1 MLPNFYK
8 NSLDYF
14 ERNLKYIDGM
24 NEKIKSGQKILCKF
38 QKYTKEYSSKLSEM
52 FVEKKQSLEDYEIL
66 DEYSLLNSD
75 NDKSKRESFDNNIFL
90 FPFNKSLKR
99 LHKFFDELEIY
110 LADFIKNLENLTNGI
125 EQYLNII
132 KKEIKSCKKSY
143 ETQVDSFKSKFQEYQ
158 SLNEE
163 LKNTYNDAENILIQF
178 CYERRKDGIPY
189 DINLKM
195 SNKDLVIEQNKI
207 IDKYHSL
214 GNFEKEFLEET
225 RKKIKF
231 IQELTVTLF
240 LKFENASKNIPN
252 IFNMSISTPMNK
264 LIEEITKTSQNEDF
278 ELMLKKDFD
287 TLSNHYIS
295 NFDENNIKLKLEKY
309 NIKAIENENIKIDDD
324 NISEIKEKQK
334 PKKKEKNNEK
344 NKEKNPENH
353 SSDEVIKLTEK
364 ETFFIVKN
372 MYEDYEL
379 INKENYDLKIEEIK
393 LKLGDKIK
401 ILLNYNEENKIND
414 LQKKENDKN
423 IEDKKGISKEDV
435 DFICQKMSNFE
446 YRKYFLMKINSFRGR
461 DNLEMPNK
469 IFDYII
475 QIFTEID
482 KYLFCF
488 EEKDEKNG
496 KIKDIYCLRLILI
509 LSQTFYTNI
518 NNERKYLSDELRKEK
533 IFNISV
539 LWKEL
544 IYSNI
549 EDEFN
554 RFFENLKKVNPNKDK
569 NKINQYKEEIYFA
582 QIIPFIG
589 AMKSFAVKTE
599 EIKNIINFIIKKYD
613 IPEKISL
620 AINKTI

>member
-1 MLPNFYK
+1 
-8 NSLDYF
+8 
-14 ERNLKYIDGM
+14 
-24 NEKIKSGQKILCKF
+24 
-38 QKYTKEYSSKLSEM
+38 
-52 FVEKKQSLEDYEIL
+52 
-66 DEYSLLNSD
+66 
-75 NDKSKRESFDNNIFL
+75 
-90 FPFNKSLKR
+90 
-99 LHKFFDELEIY
+99 
-110 LADFIKNLENLTNGI
+110 
-125 EQYLNII
+125 
-132 KKEIKSCKKSY
+132 
-143 ETQVDSFKSKFQEYQ
+143 
-158 SLNEE
+158 
-163 LKNTYNDAENILIQF
+163 
-178 CYERRKDGIPY
+178 
-189 DINLKM
+189 M

-225 RKKIKF
+225 KKKIKF

-334 PKKKEKNNEK
+334 PKKKEKINEK

-620 AINKTI
+620 AINKAI

>member
-1 MLPNFYK
+1 
-8 NSLDYF
+8 
-14 ERNLKYIDGM
+14 
-24 NEKIKSGQKILCKF
+24 
-38 QKYTKEYSSKLSEM
+38 
-52 FVEKKQSLEDYEIL
+52 
-66 DEYSLLNSD
+66 
-75 NDKSKRESFDNNIFL
+75 
-90 FPFNKSLKR
+90 
-99 LHKFFDELEIY
+99 
-110 LADFIKNLENLTNGI
+110 
-125 EQYLNII
+125 
-132 KKEIKSCKKSY
+132 
-143 ETQVDSFKSKFQEYQ
+143 
-158 SLNEE
+158 
-163 LKNTYNDAENILIQF
+163 
-178 CYERRKDGIPY
+178 
-189 DINLKM
+189 
-195 SNKDLVIEQNKI
+195 
-207 IDKYHSL
+207 
-214 GNFEKEFLEET
+214 
-225 RKKIKF
+225 
-231 IQELTVTLF
+231 
-240 LKFENASKNIPN
+240 
-252 IFNMSISTPMNK
+252 
-264 LIEEITKTSQNEDF
+264 
-278 ELMLKKDFD
+278 
-287 TLSNHYIS
+287 
-295 NFDENNIKLKLEKY
+295 
-309 NIKAIENENIKIDDD
+309 
-324 NISEIKEKQK
+324 
-334 PKKKEKNNEK
+334 
-344 NKEKNPENH
+344 
-353 SSDEVIKLTEK
+353 
-364 ETFFIVKN
+364 
-372 MYEDYEL
+372 
-379 INKENYDLKIEEIK
+379 
-393 LKLGDKIK
+393 
-401 ILLNYNEENKIND
+401 
-414 LQKKENDKN
+414 
-423 IEDKKGISKEDV
+423 
-435 DFICQKMSNFE
+435 MSNFE

-620 AINKTI
+620 AINKAI

>member
-38 QKYTKEYSSKLSEM
+38 QKYTKEYSSNLSEM
-52 FVEKKQSLEDYEIL
+52 FVEKKQSLEDYEII
-66 DEYSLLNSD
+66 DEYILLNSD

-178 CYERRKDGIPY
+178 CYERRKDSIPY

-225 RKKIKF
+225 KKKIKF

-264 LIEEITKTSQNEDF
+264 LIEEITKASQNEDF

-334 PKKKEKNNEK
+334 PKKKEKINEK

-393 LKLGDKIK
+393 LELGDKIK
-401 ILLNYNEENKIND
+401 LLLNYCEENKSND
-414 LQKKENDKN
+414 LQKIENDKN
-423 IEDKKGISKEDV
+423 SEDKEISKEDV
-435 DFICQKMSNFE
+435 DFISQKMSNFE

-620 AINKTI
+620 AINKAI